1 MNSPDLPAQFAR
13 THRYAFGVPRGLTVS
28 RDGTRVLFTRSTA
41 GDDPVSRLWLYEVG
55 AAAGEGAEGR
65 SGGERMLVDP
75 LALGAA
81 GPVPEAERVRRERA
95 REASQGVVSF
105 AADDHA
111 RVVAFAVSGA
121 LWTVRTDGGAPRRIA
136 TPGPVVDPRPSPD
149 GSLVAY
155 VTGGALRVVGAD
167 GTGDRA
173 LAEPED
179 DEVTYGLADHVAAES
194 MDRHRA
200 FWWSPDGDALLV
212 TRVDTARVRRWWLSD
227 PAHPERPPRSVPYPA
242 AGTDNAETTLHLLR
256 TDGSRVAVRTPSKAS
271 EHASARAPEHASEP
285 SEHTR
290 KHASARSRNDDGPAW
305 TDAAFDYVLRA
316 SWDAHGP
323 LITLQTRDQRTARV
337 LAVDPESGECRLVD
351 ERHESPWLD
360 LVPGT
365 PARLANGTPVLHR
378 LVDPD
383 TAGLRAGGTETPPGL
398 HVRGVLATVGERVWV
413 TASDAPTEV
422 HVWSFPVAGEPDGPV
437 RTAAPVRLSRGPG
450 VHTAAIGGDTVVLD
464 SRTPDGHTVTV
475 LRGGR
480 PVGRIAVLSEEPV
493 VRPDPRHLTLGER
506 EVRGMLFLPSWH
518 ERGSG
523 KLPVLLCPY
532 SGPSVQLVVHAR
544 AWWTVVAQWFA
555 EQGFAVLIADGR
567 GTPGRGRGWEH
578 EVYGDQLTPVLDD
591 QVDAVRAAA
600 EVFPELDL
608 GRVGIRGWS
617 FGGYLAAGAV
627 LRRPDVFHAAVAG
640 AAPSDL
646 RLYDTHWK
654 ERFLG
659 HPDVQPAHYERCSLV
674 AHAHRLSRPLMLVH
688 GLSDDNVLPVHT
700 LRLSSALLAAGRPH
714 TVLPLPGASHLVAQ
728 KDVAANLLNLELDFL
743 KKSLNA

>member
-1 MNSPDLPAQFAR
+1 MNSSELPAQFASELPAQFAR
-13 THRYAFGVPRGLTVS
+13 THRYAFGVPRGFTVS
-28 RDGTRVLFTRSTA
+28 RDGTRVLFVRSTA

-55 AAAGEGAEGR
+55 GGVGDG
-65 SGGERMLVDP
+65 SGGERGVERMLADP

-105 AADDHA
+105 ATDDHA

-121 LWTVRTDGGAPRRIA
+121 LWTVRTDCGAPRRIG

-149 GSLVAY
+149 GSLIAY

-173 LAEPED
+173 LAEPEG

-212 TRVDTARVRRWWLSD
+212 ARVDTARVQRWWLSD
-227 PAHPERPPRSVPYPA
+227 PARPEQPPRSVPYPA
-242 AGTDNAETTLHLLR
+242 AGTDNAETSLHILR
-256 TDGSRVAVRTPSKAS
+256 TDSSRVAVRTPSKAS
-271 EHASARAPEHASEP
+271 EHPSAHAVS
-285 SEHTR
+285 SNCS
-290 KHASARSRNDDGPAW
+290 KHSDHSARSGNRDAAAW

-316 SWDAHGP
+316 SWDAHSP
-323 LITLQTRDQRTARV
+323 LVTLQTRDQRSVSV
-337 LAVDPESGECRLVD
+337 LALDPGSGECRLVD
-351 ERHESPWLD
+351 QQHESPWLG

-378 LVDPD
+378 LVDAD
-383 TAGLRAGGTETPPGL
+383 TAGVRVGDTETPPGL
-398 HVRGVLATVGERVWV
+398 HVRAVLAVGGGRVWF
-413 TASDAPTEV
+413 TASDEPTEV
-422 HVWSFPVAGEPDGPV
+422 HVWSLTVDGESSKS
-437 RTAAPVRLSRGPG
+437 APVRLSQGPG

-475 LRGGR
+475 LRTGQ
-480 PVGRIAVLSEEPV
+480 PVGQIAVLSEEPV
-493 VRPDPRHLTLGER
+493 LTPKPRHLTLGER
-506 EVRGMLFLPSWH
+506 ELRGALFLPSWH
-518 ERGSG
+518 EQGSG

-532 SGPSVQLVVHAR
+532 SGPSLQLVVHAR

-567 GTPGRGRGWEH
+567 GTPGRGPAWEH
-578 EVYGDQLTPVLDD
+578 AVHGDQLTPVLDD
-591 QVDAVRAAA
+591 QVAAVRAAA
-600 EVFPELDL
+600 ELFPDLDL
-608 GRVGIRGWS
+608 ERVGIRGWS

-627 LRRPDVFHAAVAG
+627 LHRPDVFHAAVAG

-646 RLYDTHWK
+646 RLYDTYWK

-659 HPDVQPAHYERCSLV
+659 HPDVQPEHYERCSLL
-674 AHAHRLSRPLMLVH
+674 AHAHRLSRPLLLAH

-728 KDVAANLLNLELDFL
+728 EDVAANLLNLELDFL
-743 KKSLNA
+743 KRSLNG

>member
-1 MNSPDLPAQFAR
+1 MNFPDLPAQFAR
-13 THRYAFGVPRGLTVS
+13 TQRYAFGVPRGLTVS
-28 RDGTRVLFTRSTA
+28 RDGARVLFARSTA

-55 AAAGEGAEGR
+55 ADAAAGAGGGP
-65 SGGERMLVDP
+65 GGERMLADP

-95 REASQGVVSF
+95 REASRGVVSF
-105 AADDHA
+105 AADDYA
-111 RVVAFAVSGA
+111 RVVAFSVSGA
-121 LWTVRTDGGAPRRIA
+121 LWTVRTDGGIPRRIS

-149 GSLVAY
+149 GSLIAY
-155 VTGGALRVVGAD
+155 VSGGALRVVGAD

-173 LAEPED
+173 LAEPEGA
-179 DEVTYGLADHVAAES
+179 EVTYGLADHVAAES

-200 FWWSPDGDALLV
+200 FWWSPDGEALLV
-212 TRVDTARVRRWWLSD
+212 ARVDTARVRRWWLTD
-227 PAHPERPPRSVPYPA
+227 PARPERPPRSLPYPA
-242 AGTDNAETTLHLLR
+242 AGTDNAETTLHILR
-256 TDGSRVAVRTPSKAS
+256 TDGSRVAVRTPST
-271 EHASARAPEHASEP
+271 ASEP
-285 SEHTR
+285 APPCPR
-290 KHASARSRNDDGPAW
+290 DDAGPASAW
-305 TDAAFDYVLRA
+305 TDTDFDYVLRA

-323 LITLQTRDQRTARV
+323 LVTLQTRDQRTAYV
-337 LAVDPESGECRLVD
+337 LEVDPRSGACRLVD
-351 ERHESPWLD
+351 EQHESPWLD

-365 PARLANGTPVLHR
+365 PARLADGTPVLHR

-383 TAGLRAGGTETPPGL
+383 TAGLRVGGTVTPPGL
-398 HVRGVLATVGERVWV
+398 RVRGVLATIGERVWL
-413 TASDAPTEV
+413 TASDEPTEV
-422 HVWSFPVAGEPDGPV
+422 HVWSFSAAGGPKGPP
-437 RTAAPVRLSRGPG
+437 RTAAPVRLSQGPG
-450 VHTAAIGGDTVVLD
+450 VHTAAVGGDTVVLD

-480 PVGRIAVLSEEPV
+480 PAGRIGVLSEEPV

-532 SGPSVQLVVHAR
+532 SGPSLQLVVHAR

-600 EVFPELDL
+600 GLFPDLDL

-627 LRRPDVFHAAVAG
+627 LHRPDVFHAAVAG

-728 KDVAANLLNLELDFL
+728 QDVAANLLNLELDFL

>member
-1 MNSPDLPAQFAR
+1 MNSPDLPSQFAR
-13 THRYAFGVPRGLTVS
+13 THRYAFGVPRGFTVS
-28 RDGTRVLFTRSTA
+28 RDGARVLFVRSTA

-55 AAAGEGAEGR
+55 AEAGEEGEGV
-65 SGGERMLVDP
+65 SGGEGVTGAERMLADP
-75 LALGAA
+75 LALGAS

-105 AADDHA
+105 ATDDYA
-111 RVVAFAVSGA
+111 RVVAFAVSGT
-121 LWTVRTDGGAPRRIA
+121 LWTVRTDGGAPRRIS

-149 GSLVAY
+149 GSLIAY
-155 VTGGALRVVGAD
+155 VSRGALRVVGAD

-173 LAEPED
+173 LAEPEGE
-179 DEVTYGLADHVAAES
+179 EVTYGLADHVAAES

-212 TRVDTARVRRWWLSD
+212 ARVDTARVQRWWLSD
-227 PAHPERPPRSVPYPA
+227 PERPEQPPRSVPYPA
-242 AGTDNAETTLHLLR
+242 AGTDNAETTLHILR

-271 EHASARAPEHASEP
+271 ER
-285 SEHTR
+285 TR
-290 KHASARSRNDDGPAW
+290 DGDGPTW
-305 TDAAFDYVLRA
+305 TDTVFDYVLRA

-323 LITLQTRDQRTARV
+323 LVTLQTRDQRTACV
-337 LAVDPESGECRLVD
+337 LAVDPKSGECGPVD
-351 ERHESPWLD
+351 EQHESPWLD

-365 PARLANGTPVLHR
+365 PTRLANGTPLLHR

-383 TAGLRAGGTETPPGL
+383 TAGLRAGSTQTPPGL
-398 HVRGVLATVGERVWV
+398 QVRGVLAVTGDRVWL
-413 TASDAPTEV
+413 TASDEPTEV
-422 HVWSFPVAGEPDGPV
+422 HVWSWAVTGAADGPV
-437 RTAAPVRLSRGPG
+437 RTAAPVRLSQGPG
-450 VHTAAIGGDTVVLD
+450 VHTAAVGGDTVVLD
-464 SRTPDGHTVTV
+464 SRTPDGHSVTV
-475 LRGGR
+475 LRDGR
-480 PVGRIAVLSEEPV
+480 PVGRITVLSEEPV
-493 VRPDPRHLTLGER
+493 VSPEPRHLTLGER
-506 EVRGMLFLPSWH
+506 AVHGMLFLPSWH
-518 ERGSG
+518 EEGSG

-532 SGPSVQLVVHAR
+532 AGPTVQLVTHAR

-555 EQGFAVLIADGR
+555 EQGFAVLVADGR
-567 GTPGRGRGWEH
+567 GTPGRGRAWEH
-578 EVYGDQLTPVLDD
+578 EVYGDQLTPALDD

-600 EVFPELDL
+600 ELVPDLDL
-608 GRVGIRGWS
+608 ERVGIRGWS

-627 LRRPDVFHAAVAG
+627 LHRPDVFHAAVAG
-640 AAPSDL
+640 AAPSDM

-714 TVLPLPGASHLVAQ
+714 TVLPLPGASHMVARE
-728 KDVAANLLNLELDFL
+728 DVAANLLNLELDFL